1 MRIFLSYASEDRDRI
16 EPIRFALA
24 EQGHDI
30 FFDREDLKP
39 GESYDSRIRTAI
51 ERTDLFICFLTPHT
65 VDAGSYTL
73 SELVVAERMWPSAD
87 GRVLPVI
94 LDRCRARIFLPI

>member
-1 MRIFLSYASEDRDRI
+1 MRIFLSYASEDRERI

-30 FFDREDLKP
+30 FYDREDLKP

-51 ERTDLFICFLTPHT
+51 ERTDLFICFLTKGRIST
-65 VDAGSYTL
+65 DCLCGGAG
-73 SELVVAERMWPSAD
+73 
-87 GRVLPVI
+87 
-94 LDRCRARIFLPI
+94 